1 MNAVCSSF
9 KHAVKSAWGG
19 CVDYCRRF
27 LSARITLTD
36 SAPSYIWQQV
46 SQRFLS
52 ICVTIFW
59 LPVLIHSVLVKLVSH
74 CFCVHVCTSLW
85 LFCDVY
91 WWLVVFY
98 SIPILQ
104 GLYRSNFWFWFLL
117 NMQVLK
123 FGWHESTNLLL
134 SFLIL
139 ICTSF
144 LLSGTLWAWG
154 WDKIPIEMLNHSL
167 EKSSSEIRGHM

>member
-1 MNAVCSSF
+1 MRTYRKSGFLTVRGIWLQCAALF
-9 KHAVKSAWGG
+9 KRAAWGG

-27 LSARITLTD
+27 LSTRITLSD
-36 SAPSYIWQQV
+36 SASSYIWQRV
-46 SQRFLS
+46 SQSFLS

-59 LPVLIHSVLVKLVSH
+59 LPFLIHFVLVELVSH

-91 WWLVVFY
+91 LWLVVFN
-98 SIPILQ
+98 SHCSRSLQ
-104 GLYRSNFWFWFLL
+104 KQVLL
-117 NMQVLK
+117 NMPVLK

-139 ICTSF
+139 MH
-144 LLSGTLWAWG
+144 LLSPVWH
-154 WDKIPIEMLNHSL
+154 IVSL
-167 EKSSSEIRGHM
+167 RLGY